1 LVHEYG
7 TPEAKAAS
15 PVEVNMKL
23 TPLDIRKQE
32 FKRVMRGYDPVE
44 VDTFMD
50 MMANEFEELLRSS
63 KEMRDRAIELEVQLR
78 DYRHIEK
85 TLQQTLLQ
93 AQETTGKTYES
104 ARKEAELIARQAEQ
118 TASKIVDRAHADL
131 ARVKAEIFDLNTRRE
146 SLIAQLRVILSAE
159 LDLLKSL
166 EAGATRT
173 LAVPPSAGTGKDHI
187 DLDAIARTL
196 DHDATP

>member
-1 LVHEYG
+1 
-7 TPEAKAAS
+7 
-15 PVEVNMKL
+15 MKL

-63 KEMRDRAIELEVQLR
+63 KEMRDRTIELEVQLR
-78 DYRHIEK
+78 DYRQIEK

-166 EAGATRT
+166 ETGASRT

-196 DHDATP
+196 DHDGTP